1 MVEHKV
7 FAEGVAKDIR
17 KYLSPANADVECAV
31 VEQRK
36 NNGQMC
42 VGISFTKPGQ
52 PVPPIIYMEPFY
64 EKVRCGEPL
73 ESIVRE
79 IVRSAEESMETGIPD
94 CYSHIS
100 EYDRVKGYLGVRL
113 VNTKANRGELARIP
127 HRELE
132 DLSLIPVIRFPLP
145 DADGYGSTKVT
156 EEIRKGWGIGAE
168 QLFEQALE
176 NEELPCMHVLGE
188 FMSDMDDSRQELFQ
202 MEDGPFRITEESMF
216 ILTNERKVDGA
227 AVIAFPGVMEKLDE
241 LFPEGFFVVPS
252 SIHETIIMPKGG
264 REEISPKEMGK
275 MVRDINRTCMEK
287 TEILSDRIYEYDK
300 ENRKLRQVPE
310 SIQKE
315 RGMDR

>member
-7 FAEGVAKDIR
+7 FAEGMVKDIR
-17 KYLSPANADVECAV
+17 EHFSPGYADVECAV

-52 PVPPIIYMEPFY
+52 KLSPVIYVEPFY

-73 ESIVRE
+73 ESIVQE
-79 IVRSAEESMETGIPD
+79 IARSAEESMETGIPD
-94 CYSHIS
+94 CYSHIG

-202 MEDGPFRITEESMF
+202 MEDEPFRITEESMF

-300 ENRKLRQVPE
+300 ESGEIRQVPE

-315 RGMDR
+315 RGRDR